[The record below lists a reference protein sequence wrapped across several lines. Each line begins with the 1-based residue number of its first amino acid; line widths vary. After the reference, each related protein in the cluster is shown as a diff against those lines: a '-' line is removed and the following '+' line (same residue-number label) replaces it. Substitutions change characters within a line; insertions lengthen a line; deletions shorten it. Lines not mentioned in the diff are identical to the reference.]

1 MADIAAPDKVTVPR
15 RTFDMDAKAG
25 MGADRARALEVFAAV
40 MREGSF
46 SAAGRTLGLT
56 PSAVARSIDRIEA
69 RLGVRLLLRSTRALT
84 PTAEGQAYLQTARRI
99 LADLDDAEQQLADQG
114 APRGR
119 LRISAALSHGRLCI
133 VPLLGEFAALYPHIL
148 VDFALSDGIVDIAAG
163 QADVAVRFGALADSL
178 LTARK
183 LGKSGR
189 VIVAAPDYLA
199 RYGTPVVPEDLFAHN
214 CLNFNFRRAEPI
226 WPFRRDGEDIVLSVK
241 GNIEANNGETLGQL
255 AAAGVGVA
263 RVGAFSVVDDIAAG
277 RLIPILEDFNP
288 GDVELIH
295 AVFVGGSPTPARVRV
310 FVDFLSE
317 RLAD

>member
-1 MADIAAPDKVTVPR
+1 
-15 RTFDMDAKAG
+15 MDAKAG
-25 MGADRARALEVFAAV
+25 MGADRARALEIFAAV

-119 LRISAALSHGRLCI
+119 LRISTALSHGRLCI

-163 QADVAVRFGALADSL
+163 QGDVAVRFGALADSL

-183 LGKSGR
+183 LGESGR

-295 AVFVGGSPTPARVRV
+295 AVFVGGSQTPARVRV

>member
-1 MADIAAPDKVTVPR
+1 
-15 RTFDMDAKAG
+15 MDAKAG

-119 LRISAALSHGRLCI
+119 LRISTALSHGRLCI

-163 QADVAVRFGALADSL
+163 QGDVAVRFGALADSL

-183 LGKSGR
+183 LGESGR

-226 WPFRRDGEDIVLSVK
+226 WPFRRDGEDIVMSVK

-295 AVFVGGSPTPARVRV
+295 AVFVGGSQTPARVRV

>member
-1 MADIAAPDKVTVPR
+1 
-15 RTFDMDAKAG
+15 MDAKAG

-119 LRISAALSHGRLCI
+119 LRISTALSHGRLCI

-163 QADVAVRFGALADSL
+163 QGDVAVRFGALADSL

-183 LGKSGR
+183 LGESGR

-295 AVFVGGSPTPARVRV
+295 AVFVGGSQTPARVRV